1 MQPISYYR
9 NARLVIKCLPGVY
22 VLQVI
27 TTRNDIALFME
38 VPGHTAITTPTN
50 QVMLEC
56 NVLDKRIGES
66 LIAALLPGDPIDGVT
81 LFLDRFLSLR
91 VLLYVLVP
99 LRPITLDHNTGNG
112 VAKVSEVAS
121 YGELRVEDGIDRSD
135 TSL

>member
-66 LIAALLPGDPIDGVT
+66 LIAALLPSDPIDGVA
-81 LFLDRFLSLR
+81 LFLDRRLALRIFLC
-91 VLLYVLVP
+91 VLVP
-99 LRPITLDHNTGNG
+99 LRSIALDHYTGNR
-112 VAKVSEVAS
+112 VAKVSEVAT
-121 YGELRVEDGIDRSD
+121 YGELRVQDGIDLSD
-135 TSL
+135 TSP